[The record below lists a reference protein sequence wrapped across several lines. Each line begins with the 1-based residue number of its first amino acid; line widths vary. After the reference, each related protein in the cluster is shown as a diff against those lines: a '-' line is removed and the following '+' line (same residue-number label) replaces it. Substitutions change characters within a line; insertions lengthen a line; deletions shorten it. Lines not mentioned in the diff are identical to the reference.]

1 MRFGRTARL
10 ILTGGIVIILLAT
23 MGVFYF
29 RQLNQQRD
37 LEHELVMA
45 QANLPNVIALKQDL
59 ERQLAQA
66 TRLLNTSKESFPD
79 TVESIEAGEI
89 LFEIADDWDLEVLNF
104 EAEEPTDYK
113 LGNITYST
121 GTFRIEVRGDTGNIL
136 NFIYSI
142 RSDEDFGNAK
152 VEMVELLVPQPS
164 DDEEEEEE
172 PSATI
177 ELTIYGYEGG

>member
-1 MRFGRTARL
+1 MRFGRRARL
-10 ILTGGIVIILLAT
+10 ILTGGIIVILLAT
-23 MGVFYF
+23 MGVFYS

-37 LEHELVMA
+37 VEYDLAMA
-45 QANLPNVIALKQDL
+45 QANLPNVIALKEDL

-66 TRLLNTSKESFPD
+66 IRLLNTSKESFPD
-79 TVESIEAGEI
+79 TVESIEVGEL
-89 LFEIADDWDLEVLNF
+89 LFEIADDLDLEVLNF
-104 EAEEPTDYK
+104 EAEEPVDYEVDD
-113 LGNITYST
+113 IIYST
-121 GTFRIEVRGDTGNIL
+121 ATFRIEVRGDTGNIL

-142 RSDEDFGNAK
+142 RSDDDFGNAK

-164 DDEEEEEE
+164 DDEVDEE